1 MSVELQLSL
10 ISLAVGVIMFLLPHT
25 PLIIIASLFLI
36 FGLLFYP
43 IWKYPIIAKS
53 IWRRLVSLFILA
65 CLLLLMGYYV
75 WPHPLIVSP
84 SKRTIIPGLNE
95 KFLLTINNI
104 NDTPLYGIS
113 LIVKVD
119 KGDLKL
125 KNIRIYPTEE
135 SKINQNIGKLK
146 INYNLYSLQVA
157 YKEGNENKEL
167 EIYMIYEVGAKKDKE
182 FRVEINGSNIK
193 QRSEVSFSIA
203 NYNKE
208 PYPVESQIEKV
219 RKSIR

>member
-1 MSVELQLSL
+1 
-10 ISLAVGVIMFLLPHT
+10 
-25 PLIIIASLFLI
+25 
-36 FGLLFYP
+36 
-43 IWKYPIIAKS
+43 
-53 IWRRLVSLFILA
+53 
-65 CLLLLMGYYV
+65 MGYYV